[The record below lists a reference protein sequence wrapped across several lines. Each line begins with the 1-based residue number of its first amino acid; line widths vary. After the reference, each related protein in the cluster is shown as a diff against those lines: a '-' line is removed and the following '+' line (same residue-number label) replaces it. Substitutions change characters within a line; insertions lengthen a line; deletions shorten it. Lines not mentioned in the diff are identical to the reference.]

1 MPLYDYDCANCG
13 RRFEVL
19 RGVHADQPTV
29 CPLCGGGPVKKAFAA
44 PAIHFKG
51 SGWAKKERRAT
62 ASPGPSKS
70 SRDGG
75 SPSRD
80 GGSSSGGDGGGSDG
94 DRGSSGK
101 GDDSAFL
108 FGGYLGGQLAYEV
121 SPGWSIAAGFQYQNL
136 GTWQRQL
143 GTRAVNLDLSKTKFI
158 SLSVGYSF

>member
-75 SPSRD
+75 SPGRD

-101 GDDSAFL
+101 GDGSTS
-108 FGGYLGGQLAYEV
+108 GGDASSSSSGGSGPS
-121 SPGWSIAAGFQYQNL
+121 SPTGDAPTSTKSSDGPSTTADK
-136 GTWQRQL
+136 GT
-143 GTRAVNLDLSKTKFI
+143 
-158 SLSVGYSF
+158 